1 MNSLYRLVNL
11 EPSAAETDTGL
22 GVEGT
27 VCAVFLIRTGAY
39 SSTVFSEDLKDG
51 PLKADA
57 MLDFETL
64 DLIIDALIP
73 SNAV

>member
-1 MNSLYRLVNL
+1 VNL
-11 EPSAAETDTGL
+11 APAAAETDAVL
-22 GVEGT
+22 GVE
-27 VCAVFLIRTGAY
+27 VLAVAVFLIRTGAY

-64 DLIIDALIP
+64 DLVIDALIP